1 MNLKEYIEQLQ
12 EFAKENPR
20 ALEFDV
26 WYAKDDEGN
35 GYQEVYFSPSLKVY
49 DIDDKYNDRCDCMYS
64 DDEGDEID
72 DIIENDRRV
81 AVIVNWEQNAKT
93 TIKD

>member
-35 GYQEVYFSPSLKVY
+35 GYQEVCFSPSLKVY
-49 DIDDKYNDRCDCMYS
+49 DIDDKYNDRCDYMLS
-64 DDEGDEID
+64 DGDGDID

-81 AVIVNWEQNAKT
+81 AVIVN
-93 TIKD
+93 

>member
-12 EFAKENPR
+12 EFVKENPQ

-49 DIDDKYNDRCDCMYS
+49 DIDDKYNDRCDYMLS
-64 DDEGDEID
+64 DGDGDID

-81 AVIVNWEQNAKT
+81 AVIVNWEKNAKT

>member
-12 EFAKENPR
+12 EFVKENPQ

-49 DIDDKYNDRCDCMYS
+49 DIDDKYNDRCDYMLS
-64 DDEGDEID
+64 DGDGDID